1 MYFKMIK
8 SFPSTSQNLFNPH
21 STVVEVLCNHFILS
35 FSNEQA
41 FGDLLSR
48 LFCTH
53 AMELQNPLRTPSL
66 SINAT
71 VSLLLSPIM
80 VSIPKYM
87 LAHLISIFYEAVYYT
102 KNSKPDRKLTNCFLS
117 TFEKSINLYTTH
129 MSCLEKDGFPISPK
143 GFKASVSHGFAYPGF
158 EFYLSQETKSKIARL
173 ITKLDNSR
181 TVPDDFSFRMKSDL
195 VSSSLRFVKESLNV
209 YDISSQDE
217 ILAILSCLVLK
228 ASESHGDKEIQPIE
242 DATMQH
248 LYLLASVLKLM
259 GISLLRAISCF
270 RHNKDDS
277 SCPKTLKD
285 FASCKEYDFISDT
298 ISCFEDF
305 DIGLPLQKDL
315 ANVMLSCFTRH
326 IRSKMMFLHFSGLMS
341 LSFGSGLDCL
351 VKACLFVILV
361 LLNLFVFEDGN
372 LDAFQ
377 SMIDSNEACH
387 SSGLSVVR
395 LQETEPNLKVSLTVV
410 DQNSSLVVASK
421 FHKVRSLYSSVLQ
434 KANENETQS
443 LQTLASASSNMEA
456 VEGLEEEEET
466 EETSNGEIYLKYVLK
481 MGETNSDF
489 DDLVDFV
496 ECKQGKDYSDWLK
509 NRGRYRKR
517 KLEKMAVLRWKKKK
531 KTWKTLKPQRN

>member
-8 SFPSTSQNLFNPH
+8 SFPSTSQSLFNPN
-21 STVVEVLCNHFILS
+21 STLVEVLCNHFILS

-41 FGDLLSR
+41 LGDLLSR

-66 SINAT
+66 SINAS

-87 LAHLISIFYEAVYYT
+87 LAHLISIFSEAVYYT

-117 TFEKSINLYTTH
+117 TFEKSIDLYTTH

-143 GFKASVSHGFAYPGF
+143 GFKASVSRGFAYPGF
-158 EFYLSQETKSKIARL
+158 EFYLSPETKSKIARL

-181 TVPDDFSFRMKSDL
+181 TVYSDDFCFRMKSDL
-195 VSSSLRFVKESLNV
+195 VSSSMRFVKESLNV

-228 ASESHGDKEIQPIE
+228 ASESHGDKEIQPIKG
-242 DATMQH
+242 ATMQH
-248 LYLLASVLKLM
+248 LYLLASLLKLM
-259 GISLLRAISCF
+259 GISLLQAISCL
-270 RHNKDDS
+270 RHNNDDS

-298 ISCFEDF
+298 ISCFGDF

-315 ANVMLSCFTRH
+315 ASVMLSCSTRH

-351 VKACLFVILV
+351 VKACLLVILV

-377 SMIDSNEACH
+377 SMIESNDACN

-395 LQETEPNLKVSLTVV
+395 LQETVV

-421 FHKVRSLYSSVLQ
+421 FHKIRSLYSSVLQ

-456 VEGLEEEEET
+456 VAGLEEEEEET

-481 MGETNSDF
+481 MGETNSNF

-517 KLEKMAVLRWKKKK
+517 KLEKMAVLRWKRKK